1 MQAKTNEIVTGAVY
15 NSLTLTGTY
24 SFVQTSVGRRMVV
37 EAKCKCGVIKNYP
50 LRFLQTGN
58 TKSCG
63 CVRREKML
71 ASKTTHN
78 LSKHPLY
85 SVYQDMKRR
94 CYDEKCVSFKYYGA
108 REIKVCDEWLNDVKV
123 FCDWGMANGYQKGV
137 ALDRKETNGNY
148 EPSNCRFVTQAVNN
162 TNTRRVTKITA
173 FGETKCASEWSRDER
188 CTISENALLDRVK
201 SKKWKVEDAITFP
214 PNERHREIC
223 RSSKSAKIVAAFG
236 ERKSVIAWSEDERCT
251 VGYSGLKDRL
261 NMGWDAEKAISSPLL
276 GSSKFKNK

>member
-1 MQAKTNEIVTGAVY
+1 MQAKTNEIVSGAVY
-15 NSLTLTGTY
+15 NALTLTGNY

-37 EAKCKCGVIKNYP
+37 EAQCKCGVIKNYP

-94 CYDEKCVSFKYYGA
+94 CYIEKCVSFKDYGA
-108 REIKVCDEWLNDVKV
+108 RGIKVCDEWFNDVKA

-148 EPSNCRFVTQAVNN
+148 EPSNCRFVTQAINN
-162 TNTRRVTKITA
+162 TTTRRVKRITA
-173 FGETKCASEWSRDER
+173 FGETKCAAEWARDER
-188 CTISENALLDRVK
+188 CKISASALSDRVS
-201 SKKWKVEDAITFP
+201 SKRWKAEDAITSSS
-214 PNERHREIC
+214 NERHAEIC
-223 RSSKSAKIVAAFG
+223 RVSKSARLETAFG
-236 ERKSVIAWSEDERCT
+236 EKKSLIDWSEDKRCT
-251 VGYSGLKDRL
+251 VSYSGLKNRL
-261 NMGWDAEKAISSPLL
+261 FRGWDIEKAISFPAS
-276 GSSKFKNK
+276 